1 MHLGLGNSQK
11 AKRFRKFVTRS
22 STKFDGS
29 DGYVDTGVQPDF
41 IHTNATM
48 AYWVKMGDLSGAQL
62 SGTHNGKRFYLGF
75 YNATA
80 GMGVQNTNNLG
91 SGADLSSFLKVN
103 TWHHIAMVAEGGTAT
118 FYLDGVARDTLAY
131 TQNSA
136 NNPSANL
143 LIGAVTNNGSTAQDF
158 MNASIDEFAV
168 FSSALTARE
177 IDALYNNG
185 QPTKIRTNPNLA
197 HWYRMGEGKL
207 DGKSDGDEN
216 LLFDQGPNGG
226 LSSEKVTNG
235 DLSTWTDTDTIAT
248 WNHKDSNNNS
258 GGGVIS
264 QVGSGEGSGG
274 TGLGSANFFTAS
286 ATTMRLTSG
295 VVSEAGKSYQ
305 LEIEVSRYVQ
315 GIIRVQ
321 GAVAQDF
328 GASDIVNGK
337 IVKLFTASSA
347 TYIRVQGSD
356 PCDFTIDNV
365 SLKEVQNVG
374 TLVNAPE
381 IQADGGTELVTN
393 GTFDTDVSGWAAY
406 SGGTVTWSAGTAI
419 TGAVG
424 TDDRGGMT
432 QTITTVNG
440 RKYTMSFQIISRTAT
455 KWEVYNQT
463 ANATLIEGT
472 DLGAHKITFTAAGS
486 STQFSFYAKQAG
498 TSDGTVAWDNISVKE
513 VTESVP
519 KQCKNLPS
527 AGSAKSMA
535 FDGTDDFVDCGTGIS
550 AAFGDDV
557 PEITVSMWVNVHETD
572 SSKNSN
578 HGLFSIGTANF
589 EGHGEV
595 DVILQAGS
603 NRLEFRLNDVGYRIF
618 IAFDYINKWQHLCF
632 VFKGGDADE
641 TGVYIDGV
649 RQTPSSTSGSVPSVT
664 DLDFIGRKVIIGGYY
679 STSFCCTGSIDEVAI
694 WDTVL
699 DADAVKAL
707 YNAGEP
713 TPVTTKTGAYDI
725 YRDNLQAYYKMGD
738 ASDPAAD
745 GTNNLLFDQTNPGEV
760 EMITNGDFSN
770 GTTDW
775 TTIGGGA
782 LSVVNGKLRVT
793 SSSSYRYAYQLMTTR
808 VGGVYSVTVEA
819 TKGTSPNYDSFVG
832 TGTGA
837 GNLVY
842 LGAGGGSDSQG
853 DTTTQ
858 SGIFTATTTTSYLM
872 LRSRNESSVADA
884 FTDFDN
890 VSVKEYN
897 GHTGVINNATIQTE
911 APKQIYALPA
921 VANTKSINFDGSN
934 DHLVTQVDKTLA
946 TRYYSFWAKSSTTS
960 RTAVWDHG
968 ASVGGVFFFNWGDKP
983 ILYNG
988 TGYYIFWNDNP
999 AQDDGEWHH
1008 WTVYQKHDDIAAS
1021 KLWCDGVLQTV
1032 SSTSTGDGAGTA
1044 FTTGIKIGSQHYPF
1058 NGSIDEFSIH
1068 EDLDDESIRSL
1079 FNRGRPIDISS
1090 NHGAY
1095 DLSDKALHWWRMGDA
1110 TSPAADG
1117 TNDIIFQGLEAEG
1130 SEEVTNG
1137 DFSNG
1142 ATGWTPAGSLQASAS
1157 DGALLLT
1164 HPDAGTWYGNYLP
1177 FTSSNLVAGRTY
1189 KVTFDAQYVS
1199 GTQTLRL
1206 AYNSTVVRDLTSADY
1221 DSTFRTYEAV
1231 FTATF
1236 AGSFRV
1242 FINGGTGSFK
1252 IDNVSIKQLRGQ
1264 YIGVE
1269 EITNGDFSSS
1279 SNWTLTGTAE
1289 ITGGVA
1295 NWPDATNS
1303 TIYQNAN
1310 INLAGIHAYRLEYDV
1325 VTTNGSSGLR
1335 LDGGSSAFA
1344 TTSIPSD
1351 TVGRKTVYVV
1361 SNGSQAYLMFNNSAA
1376 FVGSIDNVSLKPVG
1390 GSAVMTNM
1398 TTSDIQT
1405 DTPY

>member
-1 MHLGLGNSQK
+1 
-11 AKRFRKFVTRS
+11 
-22 STKFDGS
+22 
-29 DGYVDTGVQPDF
+29 
-41 IHTNATM
+41 
-48 AYWVKMGDLSGAQL
+48 
-62 SGTHNGKRFYLGF
+62 
-75 YNATA
+75 
-80 GMGVQNTNNLG
+80 
-91 SGADLSSFLKVN
+91 
-103 TWHHIAMVAEGGTAT
+103 
-118 FYLDGVARDTLAY
+118 
-131 TQNSA
+131 
-136 NNPSANL
+136 
-143 LIGAVTNNGSTAQDF
+143 
-158 MNASIDEFAV
+158 
-168 FSSALTARE
+168 
-177 IDALYNNG
+177 
-185 QPTKIRTNPNLA
+185 
-197 HWYRMGEGKL
+197 
-207 DGKSDGDEN
+207 
-216 LLFDQGPNGG
+216 
-226 LSSEKVTNG
+226 
-235 DLSTWTDTDTIAT
+235 
-248 WNHKDSNNNS
+248 
-258 GGGVIS
+258 
-264 QVGSGEGSGG
+264 
-274 TGLGSANFFTAS
+274 
-286 ATTMRLTSG
+286 
-295 VVSEAGKSYQ
+295 
-305 LEIEVSRYVQ
+305 
-315 GIIRVQ
+315 
-321 GAVAQDF
+321 
-328 GASDIVNGK
+328 
-337 IVKLFTASSA
+337 
-347 TYIRVQGSD
+347 
-356 PCDFTIDNV
+356 
-365 SLKEVQNVG
+365 
-374 TLVNAPE
+374 
-381 IQADGGTELVTN
+381 
-393 GTFDTDVSGWAAY
+393 
-406 SGGTVTWSAGTAI
+406 
-419 TGAVG
+419 
-424 TDDRGGMT
+424 
-432 QTITTVNG
+432 
-440 RKYTMSFQIISRTAT
+440 
-455 KWEVYNQT
+455 
-463 ANATLIEGT
+463 
-472 DLGAHKITFTAAGS
+472 
-486 STQFSFYAKQAG
+486 
-498 TSDGTVAWDNISVKE
+498 
-513 VTESVP
+513 
-519 KQCKNLPS
+519 
-527 AGSAKSMA
+527 
-535 FDGTDDFVDCGTGIS
+535 
-550 AAFGDDV
+550 

-1390 GSAVMTNM
+1390 GSAVMT
-1398 TTSDIQT
+1398 
-1405 DTPY
+1405 